1 MAQAY
6 LTLLNNGVFKPLRL
20 TRDDGGVVEAHTRVY
35 AETAVRQVM
44 HMMRDVV
51 EEKDGTGKRARVDG
65 LLVAGKTGTA
75 QKADHRSGTYGSKR
89 LASFVGFFPGGQAAL
104 PYSGHGGRAQPQPVR
119 RRSGCAGI

>member
-1 MAQAY
+1 MLATSFGQSISVTGLQMAQAY

-65 LLVAGKTGTA
+65 LAE
-75 QKADHRSGTYGSKR
+75 
-89 LASFVGFFPGGQAAL
+89 
-104 PYSGHGGRAQPQPVR
+104 
-119 RRSGCAGI
+119 